1 VYVIAKV
8 AVTFSS
14 KGLRSAPEDG
24 AIVFFFF
31 MDLAWGKKK
40 SILSNWSFDMLIE
53 VEAKVA

>member
-31 MDLAWGKKK
+31 YGFGLGQKK